1 MTRRRTGSR
10 VAVAVVVILLVSAVG
25 FIIGRRSVAAGA
37 PAAPTSTH
45 PASSPSPVHLIVIGG
60 IQMAETGIGL
70 KDLPPGELPYPYI
83 TPVPPEAAT
92 MLDGAYLRII
102 SVKQLGSVN
111 TALPV
116 MCLRCIP
123 FRIDAGVSTL
133 ILYHGRYFL
142 HDHLSDFRSVGFY
155 EVNSHRIAFFDD
167 PNCGTTRGVYRWTRS
182 RSQLHLQVI
191 HDTCPFDE
199 LRANDLTTLPWTAF
213 DHCVFR
219 VIGLWPGQLGCVN
232 RTFRP

>member
-1 MTRRRTGSR
+1 MTRRVTSNR
-10 VAVAVVVILLVSAVG
+10 VVVTALVILLVSAVG
-25 FIIGRRSVAAGA
+25 FITGRRSVAAG
-37 PAAPTSTH
+37 PSKAAPST
-45 PASSPSPVHLIVIGG
+45 PASSSSPVHLIVVGG

-70 KDLPPGELPYPYI
+70 KDLPPGELPYPYT

-92 MLDGAYLRII
+92 VLDGAYLRII
-102 SVKQLGSVN
+102 SVKQLGSVD
-111 TALPV
+111 ASLPI

-142 HDHLSDFRSVGFY
+142 HDHLSDFHSVGFY
-155 EVNSHRIAFFDD
+155 EVDGDRIAFFDD

-191 HDTCPFDE
+191 HDLCPFDE
-199 LRANDLTTLPWTAF
+199 LRANDFTTFAWTAF

-219 VIGLWPGQLGCVN
+219 FIGLWPGQLGCIN